1 MTDTDRAHL
10 SRNLTL
16 RIAAASDEGVFV
28 EMLYLAVFVAPGTA
42 PPQRSIVAQPGLAR
56 YGRGW
61 GRPGDD
67 GVIAGWS
74 TGDPI
79 GAAWLRL
86 WSKDEQG
93 YGFVDVHTPELSMA
107 VRPEFRGQGIGTLLL

>member
-1 MTDTDRAHL
+1 
-10 SRNLTL
+10 
-16 RIAAASDEGVFV
+16 
-28 EMLYLAVFVAPGTA
+28 
-42 PPQRSIVAQPGLAR
+42 
-56 YGRGW
+56 
-61 GRPGDD
+61 
-67 GVIAGWS
+67 VIAGWS